1 MDSGE
6 EGFRSTADHH
16 ADDNPTSLLESR
28 ESRGDSQIHLV
39 QKCSLLAPILTEMI
53 PGEVGGTTTIQFTGG
68 RSAYNVVD
76 EAS

>member
-1 MDSGE
+1 MDSRE
-6 EGFRSTADHH
+6 EDFCSTADRH
-16 ADDNPTSLLESR
+16 ADDKPTSLLESR
-28 ESRGDSQIHLV
+28 EGRGDSQIHLV

-53 PGEVGGTTTIQFTGG
+53 PGEVGGATTTQFTGG

>member
-1 MDSGE
+1 MDSRE

-16 ADDNPTSLLESR
+16 ADDNPRSLLASR
-28 ESRGDSQIHLV
+28 EGRGDSQIHLV

-53 PGEVGGTTTIQFTGG
+53 PGEAGWATTIHFTGG